1 MKLGANFIG
10 NNICEFVVWAPFAK
24 KISLKLSSNSWQL
37 IPMDKDVD
45 GYWSVIVDD
54 VAPGTL
60 YFYNLNDDRELPDP
74 ASFSQPDGVHT
85 ASQLINHHAFAWHD
99 QEWQG
104 IPLPEM
110 IIYEIHT
117 GTFTSEGTFDA
128 AVAQIDVLRDI
139 GVNAVEIMPV
149 AQFPGERNW
158 GYDGV
163 YPFAVQ
169 NSYGGPEGLKKF
181 VNECHEMGVAV
192 ILDVVYNHLGP
203 EGNYLWDYGPYF
215 TDRHKT
221 PWGCAINFDGPYC
234 NGVRKYF
241 IGNAIYWFRDFHID
255 ALRLDAIHGINDM
268 SAKPFLL
275 ELSESTEQFSQQN
288 GRKYYL
294 MAESD
299 LNDSRV
305 AKSVN
310 SGGLGID
317 SLWCDDFHH
326 SIHSLLTGE
335 SSVYYADFGHTE
347 HMIKSLREGYVY
359 SGQYSLFRKRNHG
372 NSSTELPAERL
383 IVFSQNHD
391 QAGNRAKG
399 NRIAELVSFE
409 ALKLAAGIVILSPYI
424 PLLFMGEEYGETAPF
439 LYFISHS
446 NPDLIEAIRQGRKKE
461 LESFNSQDKLSDPQ
475 SEDTFMKSKI
485 QWSRR
490 EEGGNKVLLGYYKE
504 LIRLRKT
511 VTPLSNLDKNNLSVR
526 NDLGEKI
533 IVMRRWK
540 DNASALIIFNF
551 NKEDIEIN
559 KLSLEMN
566 FEKILD
572 SSDEKW
578 NGPGSVLPKTLKHNE
593 KIKMRGES
601 LALYLNE
608 SYSDE
613 VSNQL

>member
-10 NNICEFVVWAPFAK
+10 SNKCEFVVWAPFAK
-24 KISLKLSSNSWQL
+24 KISLKLSSHSWQL
-37 IPMDKDVD
+37 ISMDKDAD
-45 GYWSVIVDD
+45 GYWSVTADD
-54 VAPGTL
+54 AVPGTS
-60 YFYNLNDDRELPDP
+60 YFYNINGEKDMPDP

-85 ASQLINHHAFAWHD
+85 ASQLINHSTFTWHD
-99 QEWQG
+99 QGWKG
-104 IPLPEM
+104 ILLSEM
-110 IIYEIHT
+110 IIYEMHM

-128 AVAQIDVLRDI
+128 AVTRIDVLRDI
-139 GVNAVEIMPV
+139 GINAVEIMPV

-181 VNECHEMGVAV
+181 VNECHKMGVAV

-215 TDRHKT
+215 TDRYKT
-221 PWGCAINFDGPYC
+221 PWGCAINFDGPYS
-234 NGVRKYF
+234 NGVRNYF
-241 IGNAIYWFRDFHID
+241 IENAMYWFRDFHID

-268 SAKPFLL
+268 SARPFLL
-275 ELSESTEQFSQQN
+275 ELSERAEQFSQQN

-305 AKSVN
+305 AKSI
-310 SGGLGID
+310 SGGGLGID

-347 HMIKSLREGYVY
+347 HMIKSLKEGYVY

-372 NSSTELPAERL
+372 NSSAELPAERL

-391 QAGNRAKG
+391 QTGNRAKG
-399 NRIAELVSFE
+399 NRMAELVSFE

-424 PLLFMGEEYGETAPF
+424 PLLFMGEEYGETTPF

-446 NPDLIEAIRQGRKKE
+446 NPDLIEAIRQGRKNE
-461 LESFNSQDKLSDPQ
+461 LEVFNSRDELPDPQ

-490 EEGGNKVLLGYYKE
+490 EKGDNKVLLGYYKE

-511 VTPLSNLDKNNLSVR
+511 VTPLLNLDKNNLSVS
-526 NDLGEKI
+526 NDMGEKI

-540 DNASALIIFNF
+540 DNGSALVIINF
-551 NKEDIEIN
+551 NREDIEIN
-559 KLSLEMN
+559 KLLLEMN
-566 FEKILD
+566 FKKILD
-572 SSDEKW
+572 SSDKKW
-578 NGPGSVLPKTLKHNE
+578 NGPGSVLPKTLKHNK
-593 KIKMRGES
+593 KIRMRGES

-608 SYSDE
+608 PCCDE
-613 VSNQL
+613 VGSQL